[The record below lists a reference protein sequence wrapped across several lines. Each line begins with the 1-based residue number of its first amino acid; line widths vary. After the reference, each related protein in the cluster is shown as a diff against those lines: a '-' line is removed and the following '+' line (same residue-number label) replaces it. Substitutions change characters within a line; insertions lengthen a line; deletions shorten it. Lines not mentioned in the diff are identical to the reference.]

1 MKTDDSVSQSLA
13 SRMPAIAS
21 AITTTTTGTNAN
33 TNTRDGHHLP
43 IAMISASQS
52 QPQSKWN
59 TDRLVW
65 RLGADATS
73 AACAGAL
80 IAPIITIIDR

>member
-1 MKTDDSVSQSLA
+1 MKTDDAVSQPLA

-21 AITTTTTGTNAN
+21 AITTTTTT
-33 TNTRDGHHLP
+33 TRDGHHLP
-43 IAMISASQS
+43 IAMASTSQS

-59 TDRLVW
+59 TDRLAW